1 MTSFDIQIHP
11 EDKFWEMMM
20 YEMIQKEEEEEE
32 D

>member
-20 YEMIQKEEEEEE
+20 YEMIQEEEEEEE